1 MQPIINVHSHLINF
15 DFFPDNYF
23 RIRSP
28 LKEWM
33 LEHPATHWIIRFITF
48 VIPGQAYD
56 KMHEMQAIL
65 RKNIDDVAGILIA
78 EMDTAGIV
86 MSTPLMMDLEIPA
99 SQKAEIPYPYQVIMV
114 SEIAARYP
122 GRIMPF
128 IMYDPRK
135 SGAYKLIKRAVE
147 EMGYLGVKLY
157 PALGYHP
164 DPRSYYNNVETNEE
178 LEKIYDYCEQE
189 QIPITAHCSPG
200 GSYSGEF
207 LHNKDLILQMTRPD
221 NWETVLSKHPKIRLN
236 LSHFG
241 NCLTEVYDPGSWA
254 SAIARLVAEY
264 ENAYTDIAY
273 QSKALKKKTQEQYFS
288 ALNRLAEDKDIGR
301 KIIFG
306 TDWPSTRHT
315 WTEGDYVRPFA
326 KYLSAEKLRRIGFDN
341 PINFLFPDRKLPRRI
356 VDFYASKNVA
366 PDKYPSWTKDNLNI

>member
-1 MQPIINVHSHLINF
+1 M
-15 DFFPDNYF
+15 
-23 RIRSP
+23 
-28 LKEWM
+28 KEWM
-33 LEHPATHWIIRFITF
+33 LEHPLTHWIIRFITF

-65 RKNIDDVAGILIA
+65 RKNINDVAGVLVA
-78 EMDTAGIV
+78 EMDEAGIV
-86 MSTPLMMDLEIPA
+86 MTTPLMMDLEIP
-99 SQKAEIPYPYQVIMV
+99 SLNQKAEVPYPFQVTMV

-135 SGAYKLIKRAVE
+135 PSAFKLIKRAVE

-178 LEKIYDYCEQE
+178 LKQIYDYCEQE

-207 LHNKDLILQMTRPD
+207 LHNKDLILQMTDPA
-221 NWETVLSKHPKIRLN
+221 NWEMVLKKHPKLRLN

-241 NCLTEVYDPGSWA
+241 SCLTEVYNDGSWA
-254 SAIARLVAEY
+254 GVIRELVCKY

-273 QSKALKKKTQEQYFS
+273 QSKALKKKTQQQYFS
-288 ALNRLAEDKDIGR
+288 LLSEMIEDKDVGP
-301 KIIFG
+301 KIIYG

-315 WTEGDYVRPFA
+315 WKEKDYLKPFKKNLNDNA
-326 KYLSAEKLRRIGFDN
+326 LQRIGFDN
-341 PINFLFPDRKLPRRI
+341 PINFLFPGRKFPQRI
-356 VDFYASKNVA
+356 KDFYTSKNVA
-366 PDKYPSWTKDNLNI
+366 PDKYPAWLKENLKLT